1 MGGCSTQPFTILL
14 SPPRQILQEGV
25 ESSLRQLLIEA
36 FVSAGRVDNI
46 TMVMGLH
53 PQYLSS
59 FWKTQ
64 YLLLRMDGP
73 LPYHKRHYI
82 AIMVRMGV
90 PWGYVWSHHLR
101 GVFAWRQEGSWD
113 PRDAPPPP
121 SQSVV
126 PEAWK
131 PLWGW
136 SCGAHLG
143 YPSTPLPSRA
153 PEDRH

>member
-1 MGGCSTQPFTILL
+1 MGRVGGCSTQPFTILL

-36 FVSAGRVDNI
+36 FISAGRVDNI

-113 PRDAPPPP
+113 PRDAPPPFP
-121 SQSVV
+121 ICGPRGLEVPLGLVLWCPPRVPQHPPPLQS
-126 PEAWK
+126 P
-131 PLWGW
+131 
-136 SCGAHLG
+136 
-143 YPSTPLPSRA
+143 
-153 PEDRH
+153 

>member
-1 MGGCSTQPFTILL
+1 MSVPGGGEEDGDHGRGEHPMRWDGCSRVLL
-14 SPPRQILQEGV
+14 GEGGVSPCRLGGLLGRVGRGNCSDTALHRPPLPVLGQILREGA
-25 ESSLRQLLIEA
+25 ESSRHQLLIEA

-82 AIMVRMGV
+82 AIMVRMWGPLGVWGSLGCGV
-90 PWGYVWSHHLR
+90 P
-101 GVFAWRQEGSWD
+101 
-113 PRDAPPPP
+113 
-121 SQSVV
+121 
-126 PEAWK
+126 
-131 PLWGW
+131 
-136 SCGAHLG
+136 
-143 YPSTPLPSRA
+143 
-153 PEDRH
+153 